1 LHGYNADTGAV
12 IFGGGGANEL
22 MAGTRGYNANAIA
35 ARKHIFVAADNKVY
49 SFSVPVTA
57 LSLASAVSRKTHGA
71 AGNFDIPLPGIE
83 CRTGGATGDYTLVCT
98 FSNNI
103 ESGNATVTGGAGT
116 VSGTPAISGNT
127 MTINLTGVANA
138 QTLTV
143 TLSGVTDQFLQT
155 LPDTPVSMNMLIG
168 DTSNNAIVNAS
179 DVAQTKAAV
188 GQSVTSSNF
197 RTDVNAN
204 GDINSTDVTIVKT
217 HSGGTIGKPS
227 K

>member
-1 LHGYNADTGAV
+1 MAV
-12 IFGGGGANEL
+12 
-22 MAGTRGYNANAIA
+22 TSRYNANAIA

-57 LSLASAVSRKTHGA
+57 LSLGSAVSRKTHGG
-71 AGNFDIPLPGIE
+71 AGNFDILLPGVE

-103 ESGNATVTGGAGT
+103 ESGNATVTGGAGN
-116 VSGTPAISGNT
+116 VSGTPIISGNT
-127 MTINLTGVANA
+127 MTINLTGVADA

-155 LPDTPVSMNMLIG
+155 LPDTPVSMTMLIG
-168 DTSNNAIVNAS
+168 DTTNNSVVKAS
-179 DVAQTKAAV
+179 EVAQTKSAIR
-188 GQSVTSSNF
+188 QLVTSGNF
-197 RTDVNAN
+197 RTDVNAS
-204 GDINSTDVTIVKT
+204 GDINSTDVSIVKA
-217 HSGGTIGKPS
+217 HSGGSVSKPA